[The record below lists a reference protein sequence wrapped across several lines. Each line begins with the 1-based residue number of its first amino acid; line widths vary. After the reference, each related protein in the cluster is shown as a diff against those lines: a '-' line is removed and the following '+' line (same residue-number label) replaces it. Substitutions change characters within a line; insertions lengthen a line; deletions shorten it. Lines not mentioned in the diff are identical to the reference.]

1 MTIVLVPGQ
10 FRGEPHPVGK
20 LASTLLSVAV
30 AGMADPP
37 RFRRGKSLV
46 LDGSVTRLAV
56 STGQLLA
63 TVVGSR
69 DTPYQV
75 MVAVRPVERPDLS
88 SPEQLRTQI
97 NRLTPEGGELM
108 MSCTCPDDGD
118 PCKHG
123 VAALL
128 AFAAELV
135 SRPELVVEFR
145 CVPAGGDTP
154 TRAEV
159 GSRARPSERR
169 ASERRASERHLR
181 LAPAIKERVRAPEPP
196 APWENEEWV
205 AFLGALPPALPDV
218 PREPAQ
224 VRRAMLGT
232 IDLGAWVQSAID
244 ELSSLK

>member
-1 MTIVLVPGQ
+1 MTIVLVPKQ

-30 AGMADPP
+30 AGLADPP

-46 LDGSVTRLAV
+46 VEGAVTRLDV
-56 STGQLLA
+56 STGRLIA
-63 TVVGSR
+63 TVLGSR
-69 DTPYQV
+69 NTPYQV
-75 MVAVRPVERPDLS
+75 IIAVRPIERPDLS
-88 SPEQLRTQI
+88 TPELLRAQI
-97 NRLTPEGGELM
+97 NRLTPEGRELM
-108 MSCTCPDDGD
+108 IGCSCPDDAD

-145 CVPAGGDTP
+145 CVAAGDEAP

-159 GSRARPSERR
+159 GSRARGSERR
-169 ASERRASERHLR
+169 DGERHLR
-181 LAPAIKERVRAPEPP
+181 LAPTIKERVRAPEPP
-196 APWENEEWV
+196 TPWENPEWIE
-205 AFLGALPPALPDV
+205 FLGKVPPPTPDV

-232 IDLGAWVQSAID
+232 IDLGTWVRSAID
-244 ELSSLK
+244 ELSSLN

>member
-10 FRGEPHPVGK
+10 FRGEPHPVGR

-46 LDGSVTRLAV
+46 VEGAVTRLEV
-56 STGQLLA
+56 STGQLVAL
-63 TVVGSR
+63 VIGSR
-69 DTPYQV
+69 NTPYRV
-75 MVAVRPVERPDLS
+75 IVAARPIERPDLS
-88 SPEQLRTQI
+88 TPEQLRTQI

-108 MSCTCPDDGD
+108 MSCTCPDDAE

-145 CVPAGGDTP
+145 CVPAGGDVP
-154 TRAEV
+154 ARAEV
-159 GSRARPSERR
+159 GSRARS
-169 ASERRASERHLR
+169 SERRASERHLR
-181 LAPAIKERVRAPEPP
+181 LAPAVKERVRAPEPP
-196 APWENEEWV
+196 APWEDPEWIE
-205 AFLGALPPALPDV
+205 FLGTLPPPTPDV

-232 IDLGAWVQSAID
+232 IDLGAWVQSAIND
-244 ELSSLK
+244 LSSLD

>member
-1 MTIVLVPGQ
+1 MTIVIIPGQ

-30 AGMADPP
+30 AGMADPA
-37 RFRRGKSLV
+37 RFRRGKTYVVEGAVS
-46 LDGSVTRLAV
+46 RLQV
-56 STGQLLA
+56 STGQLIA
-63 TVVGSR
+63 MVTGSR
-69 DTPYQV
+69 SDAYQV
-75 MVAVRPVERPDLS
+75 IVAVRPIERPDLS
-88 SPEQLRTQI
+88 SPELLRAQI
-97 NRLTPEGGELM
+97 NRLTPEGSELM
-108 MSCTCPDDGD
+108 VSCSCPDDAD

-145 CVPAGGDTP
+145 CVAADGEAPAS
-154 TRAEV
+154 RAQV
-159 GSRARPSERR
+159 GSRSR
-169 ASERRASERHLR
+169 AGEQRASERHLR

-196 APWENEEWV
+196 TPWENPEWIE
-205 AFLGALPPALPDV
+205 FLGTVPPPTPDV

-244 ELSSLK
+244 ELTSLP

>member
-1 MTIVLVPGQ
+1 MSIVLVPGQ

-46 LDGSVTRLAV
+46 VEGAVTRLEV
-56 STGQLLA
+56 STGRLIA
-63 TVVGSR
+63 SVIGSR

-75 MVAVRPVERPDLS
+75 IVAVRPTERPDLS
-88 SPEQLRTQI
+88 TPELLRAQI
-97 NRLTPEGGELM
+97 NRLTPEGSELM
-108 MSCTCPDDGD
+108 VSCSCPDDAD
-118 PCKHG
+118 PCKHS

-145 CVPAGGDTP
+145 CLPAGDDAP
-154 TRAEV
+154 SRAEV
-159 GSRARPSERR
+159 GSRA
-169 ASERRASERHLR
+169 RASERHLR
-181 LAPAIKERVRAPEPP
+181 LAPTIKERVRAPEPP
-196 APWENEEWV
+196 TPWENPEWIE
-205 AFLGALPPALPDV
+205 FLGILPPPTPDV

-232 IDLGAWVQSAID
+232 IDLGTWVQSAID
-244 ELSSLK
+244 ELSSLD

>member
-1 MTIVLVPGQ
+1 MSIVLVPGQ
-10 FRGEPHPVGK
+10 FRGDPHPVGK

-46 LDGSVTRLAV
+46 IDGSVTRLEV
-56 STGQLLA
+56 STGRLIA
-63 TVVGSR
+63 TVTGSR
-69 DTPYQV
+69 DRPYQV
-75 MVAVRPVERPDLS
+75 IVAARPMERPDLS
-88 SPEQLRTQI
+88 TPELLRAQI
-97 NRLTPEGGELM
+97 NRLTPEGSELM
-108 MSCTCPDDGD
+108 VSCSCPDDAD

-145 CVPAGGDTP
+145 CVPAGEDAP
-154 TRAEV
+154 SRAEV
-159 GSRARPSERR
+159 GSRARGG
-169 ASERRASERHLR
+169 ERHLR
-181 LAPAIKERVRAPEPP
+181 LAPTIKERVRAPEPP
-196 APWENEEWV
+196 TPWENPEWIQ
-205 AFLGALPPALPDV
+205 FLGALPPQIPDV

-232 IDLGAWVQSAID
+232 LDLGTWVQSAID
-244 ELSSLK
+244 ELSSLD

>member
-1 MTIVLVPGQ
+1 MTVVLVPGQ

-20 LASTLLSVAV
+20 LASALLSVAV
-30 AGMADPP
+30 AGMADPA

-46 LDGSVTRLAV
+46 LDGSVTRLEV
-56 STGQLLA
+56 STGQLSA
-63 TVVGSR
+63 TVIGSR
-69 DTPYQV
+69 DAPYQV
-75 MVAVRPVERPDLS
+75 MVAVRPLERPDLGT
-88 SPEQLRTQI
+88 PEQLRTQI

-108 MSCTCPDDGD
+108 MSCTCPDDAD

-145 CVPAGGDTP
+145 CVPAGGDVP

-159 GSRARPSERR
+159 GSRA
-169 ASERRASERHLR
+169 RASERHLR

-205 AFLGALPPALPDV
+205 AFLGALPPTPPEVSL
-218 PREPAQ
+218 EPAK

-244 ELSSLK
+244 ELSSLD

>member
-1 MTIVLVPGQ
+1 MTIVIIPGQ

-30 AGMADPP
+30 AGMADPA
-37 RFRRGKSLV
+37 RFRRGKTYV
-46 LDGSVTRLAV
+46 VEGAVTRLQV
-56 STGQLLA
+56 SSGQLLA
-63 TVVGSR
+63 SVTGSR
-69 DTPYQV
+69 SDAYHV
-75 MVAVRPVERPDLS
+75 IVAVNPIERPDLS
-88 SPEQLRTQI
+88 SPELLRAQI
-97 NRLTPEGGELM
+97 NRLTPEGNELM
-108 MSCTCPDDGD
+108 VSCSCPDDAD

-145 CVPAGGDTP
+145 CFAADGEAPV
-154 TRAEV
+154 TRAQV
-159 GSRARPSERR
+159 GSRA
-169 ASERRASERHLR
+169 RASERHLR

-196 APWENEEWV
+196 TPWENPEWIE
-205 AFLGALPPALPDV
+205 FLGTVPPPTPDL

-232 IDLGAWVQSAID
+232 IDLGNWVQSAID
-244 ELSSLK
+244 ELSSLDL

>member
-1 MTIVLVPGQ
+1 MSIVLVPGQ
-10 FRGEPHPVGK
+10 FRGDPHPVGK

-46 LDGSVTRLAV
+46 LDGSVTRLQV

-75 MVAVRPVERPDLS
+75 IVAVRPVERPDLS
-88 SPEQLRTQI
+88 SPELFRAHI

-108 MSCTCPDDGD
+108 VSCTCPDDGD

-145 CVPAGGDTP
+145 CVAAGDEAP

-159 GSRARPSERR
+159 GSRART
-169 ASERRASERHLR
+169 SERHLR

-196 APWENEEWV
+196 TPWQNPEWIE
-205 AFLGALPPALPDV
+205 FLGALPPATPDV

-232 IDLGAWVQSAID
+232 IDLGSWVQSAID
-244 ELSSLK
+244 ELSSRD

>member
-1 MTIVLVPGQ
+1 MTVVLVPGQ

-20 LASTLLSVAV
+20 LASALLSVAV
-30 AGMADPP
+30 AGMADPA

-46 LDGSVTRLAV
+46 LDGSVTRLEV
-56 STGQLLA
+56 STGQLSA
-63 TVVGSR
+63 TVIGSR
-69 DTPYQV
+69 DAPYQV
-75 MVAVRPVERPDLS
+75 MVAVRPLGRPDLGT
-88 SPEQLRTQI
+88 PEQLRTQI

-108 MSCTCPDDGD
+108 MSCTCPDDAD

-145 CVPAGGDTP
+145 CVPAGGDVP

-159 GSRARPSERR
+159 GSRA
-169 ASERRASERHLR
+169 RASERHLR

-205 AFLGALPPALPDV
+205 AFLGALPPTPPEVSL
-218 PREPAQ
+218 EPAK

-244 ELSSLK
+244 ELSSLD

>member
-1 MTIVLVPGQ
+1 MTIVIIPGQ

-30 AGMADPP
+30 AGMADPA
-37 RFRRGKSLV
+37 RFRRGKTY
-46 LDGSVTRLAV
+46 VTEGAV
-56 STGQLLA
+56 SRLQVSSGQLLA
-63 TVVGSR
+63 SVTGSR
-69 DTPYQV
+69 ADSYHV
-75 MVAVRPVERPDLS
+75 IVAVRPIERPDLS
-88 SPEQLRTQI
+88 TPELLRAQI
-97 NRLTPEGGELM
+97 NRLTPEGNELM
-108 MSCTCPDDGD
+108 VSCTCPDDAD

-145 CVPAGGDTP
+145 CVSGDGEAP
-154 TRAEV
+154 SRAEV
-159 GSRARPSERR
+159 GSRARS
-169 ASERRASERHLR
+169 SERHLR

-196 APWENEEWV
+196 TPWENPEWIE
-205 AFLGALPPALPDV
+205 FLGKVPPPTPDV

-232 IDLGAWVQSAID
+232 IDLGNWVQSAID
-244 ELSSLK
+244 ELASLD

>member
-1 MTIVLVPGQ
+1 MTVVLVPRQ
-10 FRGEPHPVGK
+10 FRSEPHPVGK

-30 AGMADPP
+30 AGMADPA

-46 LDGSVTRLAV
+46 LDGSVARLEV

-63 TVVGSR
+63 TVIGSR

-75 MVAVRPVERPDLS
+75 MVAVRPIERPDLS
-88 SPEQLRTQI
+88 TPEQLRTQI

-108 MSCTCPDDGD
+108 MSCTCPDDAD

-128 AFAAELV
+128 AFASELV

-145 CVPAGGDTP
+145 CVPVGGDVP

-159 GSRARPSERR
+159 GSRAR
-169 ASERRASERHLR
+169 AGERHLR

-205 AFLGALPPALPDV
+205 AFLGALPPTPPEV
-218 PREPAQ
+218 SSEPAK

-244 ELSSLK
+244 ELSSFD

>member
-10 FRGEPHPVGK
+10 FRGDPHPVGK

-46 LDGSVTRLAV
+46 VEGAVTRLDV
-56 STGQLLA
+56 STGRLVV
-63 TVVGSR
+63 TVLGSR
-69 DTPYQV
+69 NDPYQV
-75 MVAVRPVERPDLS
+75 IVAVHPSARPDLS
-88 SPEQLRTQI
+88 TPELLRTQI
-97 NRLTPEGGELM
+97 NRLTPEGSELM
-108 MSCTCPDDGD
+108 TSCSCPDDAD
-118 PCKHG
+118 PCKHV

-145 CVPAGGDTP
+145 CVAAGDEAPA
-154 TRAEV
+154 RALV
-159 GSRARPSERR
+159 GSRARG
-169 ASERRASERHLR
+169 SERHLR

-196 APWENEEWV
+196 TPWENPEWIE
-205 AFLGALPPALPDV
+205 FLGALPPPTPDV

-232 IDLGAWVQSAID
+232 IDLGNWVQSAID
-244 ELSSLK
+244 ELSSLD